1 MKFEANKEFM
11 ENLLL
16 TLVKVRLRNAILTYL
31 IHYIFILFLD
41 LCICTIPKSISNG
54 KVDYD
59 FGLR

>member
-1 MKFEANKEFM
+1 M
-11 ENLLL
+11 ENLHL